1 MTNVLIGIIGVIL
14 FIGLALAGAMF
25 LGPRFQQA
33 TNNSKAM
40 SITQMETQITAAIS
54 MKRSEDGVPVVA
66 RTAVR
71 DLSET
76 GYLKT
81 LPMNPYIGEGGLPFR
96 MLYSGDLVSPYFYA
110 DIVFVTIGQADGT
123 EDVCKAIN
131 KQVTGDET
139 IPLMPASATTSI
151 QSMVVRNTGCFRMHG
166 NGIYGEAA
174 GRDFVVYAKI

>member
-14 FIGLALAGAMF
+14 FIGLALAGAF
-25 LGPRFQQA
+25 YLGPRFQQA

-54 MKRSEDGVPVVA
+54 MKRSDDGVPVVA

-76 GYLKT
+76 GYLKS
-81 LPMNPYIGEGGLPFR
+81 LPLNPFVGDGGLPFR

-123 EDVCKAIN
+123 IDVCKAIN
-131 KQVTGDET
+131 KQTTGDES
-139 IPLMPASATTSI
+139 IPVMPSTSGTNI
-151 QSMVVRNTGCFRMHG
+151 QSMVTRTTGCFRMHA